1 MLRLVSKTL
10 WDMDHIGNITAMPMD
25 YKTKHLDIIE
35 QGPEPHAH
43 APNEEDDAEDETM
56 PPKRRRMQ
64 VTWKNLQDF
73 GFTPNCPRCSLH
85 RQGLH
90 ARARHS
96 RHNEVCRSRMYQEI
110 RANSRAIDPDDERR
124 FEIKRKPIDE
134 PKTDEPACE
143 TPRDLGNRDDTA
155 MDEAP
160 EENVGH
166 GEPNTVDDAG
176 MDDNND
182 YDTTEC
188 YQEVDDAMAEE
199 SGDTEMMA
207 IMDVLQT
214 LGVDVGEANRFSA
227 KVIRTAQGTSHPTF
241 VEAYGI
247 GRVVDQANNV
257 LINLNIK
264 GLAAFDL

>member
-1 MLRLVSKTL
+1 
-10 WDMDHIGNITAMPMD
+10 
-25 YKTKHLDIIE
+25 
-35 QGPEPHAH
+35 
-43 APNEEDDAEDETM
+43 
-56 PPKRRRMQ
+56 MQ

-73 GFTPNCPRCSLH
+73 EFTPNCPRCSLH

-110 RANSRAIDPDDERR
+110 RANSRVIDPDDEKRL
-124 FEIKRKPIDE
+124 EIKRKPIDE
-134 PKTDEPACE
+134 PKTDEPASE

-176 MDDNND
+176 MYDNND
-182 YDTTEC
+182 YDTTEF

-241 VEAYGI
+241 VEAYGT

-257 LINLNIK
+257 LRNINIK
-264 GLAAFDL
+264 GLAAFDLRTSKEDGTPWDLLKTSDRKDAIRYIKESKSTWIVGSPPCTAFSHHQGLKLRKMSPD